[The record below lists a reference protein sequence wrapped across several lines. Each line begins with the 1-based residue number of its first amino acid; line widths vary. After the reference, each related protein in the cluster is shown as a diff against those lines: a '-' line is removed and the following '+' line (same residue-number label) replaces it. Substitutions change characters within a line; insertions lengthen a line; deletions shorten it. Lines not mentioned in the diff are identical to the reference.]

1 MGYHEGKVKQDS
13 VKRGRETGRGKGK
26 SANWIRNFGIR
37 IGSEGWGGRAL
48 HRKRL
53 CPPAGLGKS
62 RERRTRSRS
71 RASVDCH
78 CFAGSPLRGM
88 SRSVVDQQPTQN
100 WHGLGESDCLIKT
113 KHCDGQRV
121 MLTQCDFCP
130 CTLRSH

>member
-13 VKRGRETGRGKGK
+13 VKRGNSVNMLKGK

-53 CPPAGLGKS
+53 CSPAGLGKS
-62 RERRTRSRS
+62 LARRTRSRS

-78 CFAGSPLRGM
+78 CFAGLASRPV

-100 WHGLGESDCLIKT
+100 WHGKGESDCLIKT

-130 CTLRSH
+130 VL